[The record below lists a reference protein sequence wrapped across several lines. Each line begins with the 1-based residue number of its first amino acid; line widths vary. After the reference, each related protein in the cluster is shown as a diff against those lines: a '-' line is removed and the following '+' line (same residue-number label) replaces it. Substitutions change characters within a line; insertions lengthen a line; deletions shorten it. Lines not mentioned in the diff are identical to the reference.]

1 MMGSKILAFGAM
13 AMGLAA
19 SILLAIATFAF
30 PHGQT
35 VFFWLASCAIFL
47 MSLRFNIVALRN
59 DAADRMLLPNAG
71 LVFVAMYL
79 IFIFICHLVEMEP
92 FVTYIVIGALLI
104 CFAAI
109 FAAYWIRRRR
119 GY

>member
-1 MMGSKILAFGAM
+1 MGSKILAFGAM
-13 AMGLAA
+13 AISLTAA
-19 SILLAIATFAF
+19 VLLGIATFAF
-30 PHGQT
+30 PTSQT
-35 VFFWLASCAIFL
+35 VFFWLAGCAIFL

-71 LVFVAMYL
+71 LFFVSLYL
-79 IFIFICHLVEMEP
+79 IFIFICHLVKFEQ

-109 FAAYWIRRRR
+109 FAAYWVRRRR